1 MAKHTFVTKLELT
14 KRFGAVTD
22 VEYYDDMVDIP
33 SKSEIREIAKTAMSS
48 ELKKVVQSVE
58 SAAKTATAAAM
69 DASVAREE
77 IARIVETAR
86 ETFREVIDELLV
98 PHYRFLAQHL
108 GIELPDQLTSVA
120 STRETAP
127 VALPSNG
134 SVSAKPKKKTTRRI
148 IRAADEDRKDAPVHP
163 KKKTT
168 SAAKTLAAS
177 KKKTTVSRSVR
188 KGSKL
193 CRYK

>member
-127 VALPSNG
+127 VALPSKVPTFTSSPTATTTEAGAPICCDNG
-134 SVSAKPKKKTTRRI
+134 IDTTAGVGKSK
-148 IRAADEDRKDAPVHP
+148 RAI
-163 KKKTT
+163 
-168 SAAKTLAAS
+168 SLAICLLPA
-177 KKKTTVSRSVR
+177 
-188 KGSKL
+188 G
-193 CRYK
+193 